1 VALPLCSSLNAWSIH
16 PDHGPDR
23 PAPEMAWFKLELL
36 YRQAADYLAPRLT
49 ASSRLAA
56 GDVGVLGF
64 YTPARILDTV
74 GLNSPESLRYYPL
87 DKQYY
92 VINYAIPADLI
103 LDERPD
109 YVVIL
114 EVYARLTLLQDPRF
128 SQQYTLLRT
137 LPTDIYGSRGMLIFA
152 RNP

>member
-1 VALPLCSSLNAWSIH
+1 
-16 PDHGPDR
+16 
-23 PAPEMAWFKLELL
+23 
-36 YRQAADYLAPRLT
+36 
-49 ASSRLAA
+49 
-56 GDVGVLGF
+56 VGVLGF

-87 DKQYY
+87 DKQFY
-92 VINYAIPADLI
+92 VINYAIPSGLV
-103 LDERPD
+103 LDQKPD

-114 EVYARLTLLQDPRF
+114 EVYARLTLLKDPRF